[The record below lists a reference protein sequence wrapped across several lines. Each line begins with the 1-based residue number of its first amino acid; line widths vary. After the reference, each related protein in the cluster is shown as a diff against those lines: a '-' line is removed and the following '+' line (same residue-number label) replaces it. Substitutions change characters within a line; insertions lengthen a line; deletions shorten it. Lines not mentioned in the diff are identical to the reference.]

1 MSTLS
6 DKGEG
11 VVAGDGLPR
20 HKAKRGAV
28 QGHRGSRK
36 RLLLGADP
44 MGAGARRKGAS
55 KAAKSKPKAQLK
67 DVNDRF
73 EALADRM
80 LSGELERTVKT
91 VVLQVL
97 NVKLRTELRAAR
109 AGARVPRRA
118 GLEFMREKRG

>member
-1 MSTLS
+1 
-6 DKGEG
+6 
-11 VVAGDGLPR
+11 
-20 HKAKRGAV
+20 
-28 QGHRGSRK
+28 
-36 RLLLGADP
+36 

-97 NVKLRTELRAAR
+97 NVKLRTEL
-109 AGARVPRRA
+109 
-118 GLEFMREKRG
+118 